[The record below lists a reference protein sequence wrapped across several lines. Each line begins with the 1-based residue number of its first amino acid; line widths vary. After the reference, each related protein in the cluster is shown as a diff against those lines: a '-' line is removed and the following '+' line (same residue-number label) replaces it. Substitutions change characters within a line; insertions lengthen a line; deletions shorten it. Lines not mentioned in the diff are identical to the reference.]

1 MKFNNEKRVFIGI
14 PIGRNIKSILSIVKS
29 VVNCNP
35 NYIKWIPVENIH
47 LTLSF
52 LVIIA
57 NKNLPHLIQS
67 VEKNITSNNFQIR
80 ITDTGVFPSS
90 KSPKVLWLDISK
102 GTDELTS
109 LQLKVEKSIR
119 KFNENHLKITYTPH
133 ITIARIQK
141 LHGKIDVLPFLN
153 TVYSPI
159 ELDVNS
165 IYLYESQ
172 LFPEGAKYTVLNTF
186 PLN

>member
-14 PIGRNIKSILSIVKS
+14 PVGDNIKSILSIVKS

-35 NYIKWIPVENIH
+35 SYIKWIPVENIH

-52 LVIIA
+52 LGNIA

-90 KSPKVLWLDISK
+90 KSPKVLWLGISK

-119 KFNENHLKITYTPH
+119 KFNENHHRATFNPH
-133 ITIARIQK
+133 ITIAKIRR
-141 LHGKIDVLPFLN
+141 LYRKIDVLPFLN

-165 IYLYESQ
+165 IYLYESL
-172 LFPEGAKYTVLNTF
+172 LFAEGAQYKLLNTF

>member
-1 MKFNNEKRVFIGI
+1 MKIYNEKRVFIGI
-14 PIGRNIKSILSIVKS
+14 YVGHKIKSILPSVKS

-35 NYIKWIPVENIH
+35 QLIKWIPIENIH

-52 LVIIA
+52 LGNIS
-57 NKNLPHLIQS
+57 NKDLPHLIQS
-67 VEKNITSNNFQIR
+67 FEKNITSNNFQIR

-90 KSPKVLWLDISK
+90 KSPKVLWLGISE
-102 GTDELTS
+102 GTDELIS
-109 LQLKVEKSIR
+109 LQSKVVISIR
-119 KFNENHLKITYTPH
+119 KFNENHHRATFNPH
-133 ITIARIQK
+133 ITIAKIRR
-141 LHGKIDVLPFLN
+141 LHRKIDVLPFLN

-159 ELDVNS
+159 ELEVNS